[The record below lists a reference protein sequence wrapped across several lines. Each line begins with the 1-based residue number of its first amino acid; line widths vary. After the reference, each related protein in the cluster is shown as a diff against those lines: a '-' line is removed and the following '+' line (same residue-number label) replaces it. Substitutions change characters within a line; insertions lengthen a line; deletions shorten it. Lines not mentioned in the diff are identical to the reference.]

1 MMSESGYTI
10 HHPNKLMRDV
20 AQAAGVRNIDIAAAT
35 AVLISRA
42 MDRLAGVAR
51 DPMTPGELSGFLK
64 IPEPACA
71 RILSAMADDGV
82 LALIDEIAAQNEGS
96 VCKDGAPHWGR
107 ITESDKNQTRH

>member
-1 MMSESGYTI
+1 MSESGYSI
-10 HHPNKLMRDV
+10 HHPSKRMRDV
-20 AQAAGVRNIDIAAAT
+20 AKAAGVRNIDIVAAM

-51 DPMTPGELSGFLK
+51 DPMTPGELAEFLK

-71 RILSAMADDGV
+71 RILSAMADDGIF
-82 LALIDEIAAQNEGS
+82 ARIDEIAEQNEKS